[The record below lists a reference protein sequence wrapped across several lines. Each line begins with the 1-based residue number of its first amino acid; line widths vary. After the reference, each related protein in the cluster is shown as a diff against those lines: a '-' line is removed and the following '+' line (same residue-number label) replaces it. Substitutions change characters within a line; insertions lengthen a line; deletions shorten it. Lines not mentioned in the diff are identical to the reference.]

1 MITISRLAFP
11 LLAASIL
18 GLFASGA
25 EGQVFTLSKQ
35 ELTVR

>member
-1 MITISRLAFP
+1 MISISRLAFP
-11 LLAASIL
+11 LLAAWIL